1 MFGRPKD
8 KRKYYFTGDAESL
21 KKPQK
26 NRVIAL
32 SASLLAFIVP
42 PLVLDQQA
50 NLVLME
56 AKQTAILAGY
66 LALTIFAALLG
77 VYCFVCAFTRAKLGA
92 PVPVAAAP
100 RAGWDKRTFLS
111 VEWYVRLA
119 VACTLAKIGLIIY
132 AFSWQSLALVVFSAG
147 AATGAFFFRKIT
159 FEAYKP
165 EGVMELRDP
174 DEDKPGLSEA
184 EQTADEEAENAGKDE
199 EKPEEKTN
207 LPKLRRSD
215 EETED
220 FYDRD

>member
-42 PLVLDQQA
+42 PLILDQQA

-66 LALTIFAALLG
+66 LVLVIFAALLG
-77 VYCFVCAFTRAKLGA
+77 VYCFVSAFTRAKLGA

-111 VEWYVRLA
+111 VEWYMRLA

-159 FEAYKP
+159 FDAYKP
-165 EGVMELRDP
+165 EGVMELREP
-174 DEDKPGLSEA
+174 DEDKPASSET
-184 EQTADEEAENAGKDE
+184 EQNAEEAENAEKTE

-207 LPKLRRSD
+207 LPRLKRSD